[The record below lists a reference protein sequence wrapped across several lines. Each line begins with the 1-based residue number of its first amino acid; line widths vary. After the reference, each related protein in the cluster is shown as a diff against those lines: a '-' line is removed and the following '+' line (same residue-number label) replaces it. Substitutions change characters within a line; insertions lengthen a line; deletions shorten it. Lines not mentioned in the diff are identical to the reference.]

1 MLERISIDNAISDFN
16 NEDGLFYESE
26 NSDISDCD
34 GDDTL
39 KVVFAINVGK
49 SHEGENIYQ
58 FFFSKDTEETFA
70 EGWSMKPACNEHI
83 GHLMIAKEMYEEI
96 LEFKTDVKL
105 DLAQESCCFSMQ
117 DCRDNIIAL
126 AYENL
131 DDASVYPEPYRIV
144 IHFGDTKNQV
154 IQTLIDR
161 NIQFI
166 EYPNF
171 ANQESE
177 PTEE

>member
-1 MLERISIDNAISDFN
+1 MLERISIDNAISDFD

-34 GDDTL
+34 DDDTL

-83 GHLMIAKEMYEEI
+83 EHLMIAKEMYEGI

-117 DCRDNIIAL
+117 DCRDNVVAL
-126 AYENL
+126 ASENL
-131 DDASVYPEPYRIV
+131 EDADEYPEDGRIV
-144 IHFGDTKNQV
+144 IHFGD
-154 IQTLIDR
+154 I
-161 NIQFI
+161 I
-166 EYPNF
+166 EDVEKMLARRDIALNYI
-171 ANQESE
+171 
-177 PTEE
+177 